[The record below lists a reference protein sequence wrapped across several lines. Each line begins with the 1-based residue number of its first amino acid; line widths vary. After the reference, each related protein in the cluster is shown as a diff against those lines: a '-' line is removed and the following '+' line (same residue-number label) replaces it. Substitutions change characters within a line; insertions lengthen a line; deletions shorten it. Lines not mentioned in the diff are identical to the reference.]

1 MVGDRVCG
9 GVMNGAYAE
18 YISCIPQGLFRLPDS
33 ISFEHAASFHSTY
46 ATSYGALKI
55 RAQLKP
61 GTPGEATSHGS
72 GCSFEHADGEH

>member
-1 MVGDRVCG
+1 MTEYKVGDRVCG

-18 YISCIPQGLFRLPDS
+18 YIACIPQGLFRLPDS

-61 GTPGEATSHGS
+61 GTVWATRARQRGWL
-72 GCSFEHADGEH
+72 GR